1 MKTKLKILL
10 TIVTLAI
17 FTLHTQA
24 QRLHRG
30 SQFPAEIELSDAQ
43 KEEIQSIN
51 TDFREKMQA
60 LKSEEAS
67 EATKVAM
74 KQLMDEHKAALDAV
88 LTTAQ
93 REKLTAY
100 KAAQRAKAD
109 EHRTQMKAMNQEL
122 RSYQEENVLPV
133 LKVQRAK
140 LESKISKEDQE
151 LIATLRSER
160 TKAGRNGNQMRKS
173 DGMRKPEGRKGRAEG
188 DKRGQGTNPEKHA
201 QVKALVDK
209 YSADMDALYQEIAT
223 QEQQWQADRKAIV
236 AKYRAEQPEKKD
248 AVKDFKSNNAGAG
261 RSNEKGDF
269 RKKLSFLL
277 LDPKAEAPVQL
288 NQIKRQVNAFP
299 NPASD
304 LQNLEF
310 EVLKTGKVTV
320 EIIDQQGN
328 IIKTVFSGNLE
339 QGLNKLEIPMEG
351 MKSMLYFYRIT
362 DAAGVSTQP
371 FMKK

>member
-1 MKTKLKILL
+1 MKPKLKILL

-30 SQFPAEIELSDAQ
+30 LQFPAEIELSDAQ

-51 TDFREKMQA
+51 ADFREKMQA

-67 EATKVAM
+67 EATKLAM

-122 RSYQEENVLPV
+122 RSYQAENVLPV

-188 DKRGQGTNPEKHA
+188 GKRGKGTNPEKHA

-209 YSADMDALYQEIAT
+209 YSANMDALYQEIAT

-288 NQIKRQVNAFP
+288 NQIKRQINAFP

-351 MKSMLYFYRIT
+351 MKSKLYFYRIT